1 MNGTT
6 IILWATIFIIGAIAI
21 ILVKLHYRG
30 AELEKEEESI
40 LPTEAIGNFLSN
52 QRKTEPEKPSLNPQ
66 TQQNNNFLNKSSPIV
81 EEDAGIYLAPEV
93 EEDNYKN
100 LEYESQ
106 NQVLINYEN
115 KIKKNQDPMNEYQVE
130 IMSQD
135 NEKHELKDLFTID
148 ELIKESK
155 RKDSEREKEA
165 QQIHKDDDEELN
177 ELKESIRRRKENEE
191 IEDKLIE
198 EILADEEIEKIL
210 SGEDKVP
217 EETTTSTE
225 KPKEETIEDIIT
237 KEEKENVTTTEK
249 PKEETIEDIIT
260 KEEKETPEDTVQ
272 EVLDVETIEDV
283 LTEKEPDETVSET
296 PSVASQKDIEEA
308 ISSASQEVEEKEIEE
323 ISESDNI
330 TDVLLNSEDNVQ
342 EEIKEPALKSPTKIS
357 EKSDDFGAPIDD
369 SNLFEPEETN
379 ELDYRNDLNKIKN
392 TIKGS
397 KIFQDVKERLRP
409 ETEEYSPI
417 NDLEE
422 NYIRNV
428 NEYEDEYAPIINE
441 THDEFGEIYEPES
454 DYDQVIREENT
465 RRLMNNSGII
475 PEPELAKP
483 KMETIKSKPSRENIK
498 MQLGNADVVLKKGD
512 EIIFKHDGE
521 TYSSQVYAINGD
533 DISVKYRGKNI
544 TIKTEDIKKIY

>member
-40 LPTEAIGNFLSN
+40 LSTEAIGNFLSN
-52 QRKTEPEKPSLNPQ
+52 QRKTESEKPSLNPQ

-100 LEYESQ
+100 LEYKSQ

-115 KIKKNQDPMNEYQVE
+115 KIKKNQDSINEYQVE
-130 IMSQD
+130 IMTQD

-177 ELKESIRRRKENEE
+177 ELKESIRKKKENEE
-191 IEDKLIE
+191 IEDQLIE

-210 SGEDKVP
+210 SDEDDVP
-217 EETTTSTE
+217 EENTTTTE
-225 KPKEETIEDIIT
+225 QPEQETIENII
-237 KEEKENVTTTEK
+237 N
-249 PKEETIEDIIT
+249 
-260 KEEKETPEDTVQ
+260 KEEKETPEENNIAEQPKQERIEDIIKKEEEKEDSVQ
-272 EVLDVETIEDV
+272 EVLEVETIEDV
-283 LTEKEPDETVSET
+283 LTEKEPEETVSET

-330 TDVLLNSEDNVQ
+330 TDVLLNSEDKVQ

-357 EKSDDFGAPIDD
+357 DHSEEFGTPIDD
-369 SNLFEPEETN
+369 SNLFTQEEEVN
-379 ELDYRNDLNKIKN
+379 ELDYRKDLDKIKN
-392 TIKGS
+392 TIRGS
-397 KIFQDVKERLRP
+397 RLFQDVKERLRP
-409 ETEEYSPI
+409 EPEYSPI

-441 THDEFGEIYEPES
+441 THDEFGEYYEPN
-454 DYDQVIREENT
+454 YDEAIREENT
-465 RRLMNNSGII
+465 RKLFEKSEVKKV
-475 PEPELAKP
+475 EPVLK
-483 KMETIKSKPSRENIK
+483 TIKPKPSRENIK
-498 MQLGNADVVLKKGD
+498 IQLNNSEAVLKKGD

-533 DISVKYRGKNI
+533 DISVRYRRKD
-544 TIKTEDIKKIY
+544 IKIKPEDVKKIY

>member
-272 EVLDVETIEDV
+272 EVLEVETIENV

-323 ISESDNI
+323 ISESTNI
-330 TDVLLNSEDNVQ
+330 TDVLLNSEDTVQ
-342 EEIKEPALKSPTKIS
+342 EEIKEPALKTPTKIS
-357 EKSDDFGAPIDD
+357 ESSDDFGAPIDD

-441 THDEFGEIYEPES
+441 THDEFGEYYEPN
-454 DYDQVIREENT
+454 YDEAIREQNT
-465 RRLMNNSGII
+465 RKLFEKSEVKKV
-475 PEPELAKP
+475 EPVLN
-483 KMETIKSKPSRENIK
+483 TIKPKPSRENIK
-498 MQLGNADVVLKKGD
+498 IQLNNSEVVLKKGD

-533 DISVKYRGKNI
+533 DISVRYRRKD
-544 TIKTEDIKKIY
+544 IKIKPQDVKKIY

>member
-93 EEDNYKN
+93 EENNYKN

-115 KIKKNQDPMNEYQVE
+115 AIKKNQDPMNEYQVE

-210 SGEDKVP
+210 SGEDEVP
-217 EETTTSTE
+217 EETTTS
-225 KPKEETIEDIIT
+225 
-237 KEEKENVTTTEK
+237 TEK

-272 EVLDVETIEDV
+272 EVLEVETIEDV

-323 ISESDNI
+323 ISESANI
-330 TDVLLNSEDNVQ
+330 TDVLLNSEDTVQ

-357 EKSDDFGAPIDD
+357 ESSDDFGAPIDD

-441 THDEFGEIYEPES
+441 THDEFGEYYEPN
-454 DYDQVIREENT
+454 YDEAIREQNT
-465 RRLMNNSGII
+465 RKLFEKSEVKKV
-475 PEPELAKP
+475 EPVLN
-483 KMETIKSKPSRENIK
+483 TIKPKPSRENIK
-498 MQLGNADVVLKKGD
+498 IQLNNSEVVLKKGD

-533 DISVKYRGKNI
+533 DISVRYRRKD
-544 TIKTEDIKKIY
+544 IKIKPQDVKKIY

>member
-40 LPTEAIGNFLSN
+40 LSTGTIGNFLSN
-52 QRKTEPEKPSLNPQ
+52 QRKTESEKPSLNPQ

-100 LEYESQ
+100 LEYKSQ

-115 KIKKNQDPMNEYQVE
+115 KIKKNQDPINEYQVE
-130 IMSQD
+130 IMTQD

-177 ELKESIRRRKENEE
+177 ELKESIRKRKENEE
-191 IEDKLIE
+191 IEDQLIE

-210 SGEDKVP
+210 SDEDDVP
-217 EETTTSTE
+217 EENTTTTE
-225 KPKEETIEDIIT
+225 QPEQETIENII
-237 KEEKENVTTTEK
+237 N
-249 PKEETIEDIIT
+249 
-260 KEEKETPEDTVQ
+260 KEEKETPEENNIAEQPKQESIEDIIKKEEEKEDSVQ
-272 EVLDVETIEDV
+272 EVLEVETIEDV
-283 LTEKEPDETVSET
+283 LTEKEPEETVSET

-330 TDVLLNSEDNVQ
+330 TDVLLNSEDKVQ

-357 EKSDDFGAPIDD
+357 DHSEEFGAPIDD
-369 SNLFEPEETN
+369 SNLFTQEEEVN
-379 ELDYRNDLNKIKN
+379 ELDYRKDLDKIKN
-392 TIKGS
+392 TIRGS
-397 KIFQDVKERLRP
+397 RLFQDVKERLRP
-409 ETEEYSPI
+409 EPEYSPI

-441 THDEFGEIYEPES
+441 THDEFGEYYEPN
-454 DYDQVIREENT
+454 YDEAIREENT
-465 RRLMNNSGII
+465 RKLFEKSEVKKV
-475 PEPELAKP
+475 EPVLN
-483 KMETIKSKPSRENIK
+483 TIKPKPSRENIK
-498 MQLGNADVVLKKGD
+498 IQLNNSEAVLKKGD

-533 DISVKYRGKNI
+533 DISVRYRRKD
-544 TIKTEDIKKIY
+544 IKIKPEDVKKIY

>member
-52 QRKTEPEKPSLNPQ
+52 QRKTESEKPSLNPQ

-210 SGEDKVP
+210 SGEDEVP

-225 KPKEETIEDIIT
+225 KPKEETIKDIIT
-237 KEEKENVTTTEK
+237 KEEKETPKENVTTTEK

-272 EVLDVETIEDV
+272 EVLEVETIEDV

-323 ISESDNI
+323 ISESTNI
-330 TDVLLNSEDNVQ
+330 TDVLLNSEDTVQ
-342 EEIKEPALKSPTKIS
+342 EEIKEPALKTPTKIS
-357 EKSDDFGAPIDD
+357 ESSDDFGAPIDD

-441 THDEFGEIYEPES
+441 THDEFGEYYEPN
-454 DYDQVIREENT
+454 YDEAIREQNT
-465 RRLMNNSGII
+465 RKLFEKSEVKKV
-475 PEPELAKP
+475 EPVLN
-483 KMETIKSKPSRENIK
+483 TIKPKPSRENIK
-498 MQLGNADVVLKKGD
+498 IQLNNSEVVLKKGD

-533 DISVKYRGKNI
+533 DISVRYRRKD
-544 TIKTEDIKKIY
+544 IKIKPQDVKKIY

>member
-1 MNGTT
+1 
-6 IILWATIFIIGAIAI
+6 
-21 ILVKLHYRG
+21 
-30 AELEKEEESI
+30 
-40 LPTEAIGNFLSN
+40 
-52 QRKTEPEKPSLNPQ
+52 
-66 TQQNNNFLNKSSPIV
+66 
-81 EEDAGIYLAPEV
+81 
-93 EEDNYKN
+93 
-100 LEYESQ
+100 
-106 NQVLINYEN
+106 
-115 KIKKNQDPMNEYQVE
+115 
-130 IMSQD
+130 
-135 NEKHELKDLFTID
+135 
-148 ELIKESK
+148 
-155 RKDSEREKEA
+155 
-165 QQIHKDDDEELN
+165 
-177 ELKESIRRRKENEE
+177 
-191 IEDKLIE
+191 
-198 EILADEEIEKIL
+198 
-210 SGEDKVP
+210 
-217 EETTTSTE
+217 
-225 KPKEETIEDIIT
+225 
-237 KEEKENVTTTEK
+237 
-249 PKEETIEDIIT
+249 
-260 KEEKETPEDTVQ
+260 
-272 EVLDVETIEDV
+272 V

-409 ETEEYSPI
+409 EPEYSPI

-441 THDEFGEIYEPES
+441 THDEFGEYYEPN
-454 DYDQVIREENT
+454 YDEAIREQNT
-465 RRLMNNSGII
+465 RKLFEKSEVKKV
-475 PEPELAKP
+475 EPVLN
-483 KMETIKSKPSRENIK
+483 TIKPKPSRENIK
-498 MQLGNADVVLKKGD
+498 IHLNNSEVVLKKGD

-533 DISVKYRGKNI
+533 DISVRYRRKD
-544 TIKTEDIKKIY
+544 IKIKPQDVKKIY

>member
-272 EVLDVETIEDV
+272 EVLEVETIEDV

-409 ETEEYSPI
+409 EPEYSPI

-441 THDEFGEIYEPES
+441 THDEFGEYYEPN
-454 DYDQVIREENT
+454 YDEAIREQNT
-465 RRLMNNSGII
+465 RKLFEKSEVKKV
-475 PEPELAKP
+475 EPVLN
-483 KMETIKSKPSRENIK
+483 TIKPKPSRENIK
-498 MQLGNADVVLKKGD
+498 IHLNNSEVVLKKGD

-533 DISVKYRGKNI
+533 DISVRYRRKD
-544 TIKTEDIKKIY
+544 IKIKPADVKKIY

>member
-52 QRKTEPEKPSLNPQ
+52 QRKTESEKPSLNPQ

-81 EEDAGIYLAPEV
+81 EKDAGIYLAPEV

-115 KIKKNQDPMNEYQVE
+115 AIKKNQDPMNEYQVE

-177 ELKESIRRRKENEE
+177 ELKESIRRRKENEN
-191 IEDKLIE
+191 IEDQLIE

-210 SGEDKVP
+210 SGEDEVP

-237 KEEKENVTTTEK
+237 KEEKETPEENITSTEK
-249 PKEETIEDIIT
+249 PKEETIEDITT
-260 KEEKETPEDTVQ
+260 KKEKETPEETVQ
-272 EVLDVETIEDV
+272 EVLEVETIEDV

-409 ETEEYSPI
+409 EPEYSPI

-441 THDEFGEIYEPES
+441 THDEFGEYYEPN
-454 DYDQVIREENT
+454 YDEAIREQNT
-465 RRLMNNSGII
+465 RKLFEKSEVKKV
-475 PEPELAKP
+475 EPVLN
-483 KMETIKSKPSRENIK
+483 TIKPKPSRENIK
-498 MQLGNADVVLKKGD
+498 IQLNNSEVVLKKGD

-533 DISVKYRGKNI
+533 DISVRYRRKD
-544 TIKTEDIKKIY
+544 IKIKPQDVKKIY